1 MVKISDRV
9 SKILPSGTLAMTQK
23 AQELKVIGRVCFKI
37 TRRGWGYNGIWRELR
52 MQWFPETQLCK

>member
-23 AQELKVIGRVCFKI
+23 ARELKVIRRVCFKI
-37 TRRGWGYNGIWRELR
+37 TRRGWSCNGIWRELR
-52 MQWFPETQLCK
+52 L